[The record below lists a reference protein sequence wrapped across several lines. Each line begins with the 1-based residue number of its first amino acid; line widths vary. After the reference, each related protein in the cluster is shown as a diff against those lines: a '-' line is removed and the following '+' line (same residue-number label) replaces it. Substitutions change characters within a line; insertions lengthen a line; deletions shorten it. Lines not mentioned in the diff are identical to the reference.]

1 MARVAASSG
10 DTQAAVRLLGAAET
24 LRRRIGSVLSPAERS
39 EHDRLLATLR
49 TALGDEAFAAITS
62 EGRAQPLAATLA
74 LVTSIAG
81 ALHGTSAEVS
91 QRA

>member
-1 MARVAASSG
+1 M
-10 DTQAAVRLLGAAET
+10 RLLGAAET

-49 TALGDEAFAAITS
+49 TALGEEAFAAITS
-62 EGRAQPLAATLA
+62 EGRTQPVATMLA
-74 LVTSIAG
+74 LATSVAG
-81 ALHGTSAEVS
+81 ALHDTSAEVS